1 MKKILLTLILLSQ
14 SVAASVLKEVRHHF
28 YEDSQ
33 KFRLV
38 LVSDKEAKYSQF
50 ALKDPPRLV
59 FDFPQSSHQTQRE
72 LTFNKGVVAGLRIAY
87 KDENTL
93 RMVIDMR
100 GDSKADIFRLKPDEN
115 KQHRLVIDLYP
126 KTRAKKSNNSVVK
139 NPKTN
144 DSKPPLALT
153 SLNNDNKEEIKT
165 EVIKSEPIP
174 PAPETITKKPSTTT
188 TKTATSVKKASGKI
202 VVCLDAGHGGKDQ
215 GASNKITG
223 ALEKTVVLAI
233 ARKTKNILEKS
244 GYKVV
249 MTRNSDIFIP
259 LSQRPKICRK
269 NKGNLFISIHADAVE
284 SSAPTGSSVY
294 ILSTKG
300 VSSSLA
306 NYLAKTENA
315 NNLQWDIDI
324 SDYDKHIQTALL
336 DMQME
341 STRAIS
347 QAAAKEILNELGKI
361 GNIHKKQVEYAN
373 FAVLRGSTEFP
384 AVLVETAFISN
395 LTEAKLLVSP
405 NYQEK
410 LAQRIASGISAYFAK
425 YPPQHILLKQ

>member
-1 MKKILLTLILLSQ
+1 MRKFLLTIFLLPFLANS
-14 SVAASVLKEVRHHF
+14 SVLKEIRQHF

-33 KFRLV
+33 KLRVV
-38 LVSDKEAKYSQF
+38 LVSDVEAKYNQF

-59 FDFPQSSHQTQRE
+59 FDFPNFSYQTQKE
-72 LTFNKGVVAGLRIAY
+72 LEINKGVVAGLRLGY

-100 GDSKADIFRLKPDEN
+100 QDSKADIFRLKPDEN
-115 KQHRLVIDLYP
+115 NQHRLVIDLYP
-126 KTRAKKSNNSVVK
+126 KVLVKISPKKS
-139 NPKTN
+139 
-144 DSKPPLALT
+144 PLTLT
-153 SLNNDNKEEIKT
+153 STNKSKDTATKET
-165 EVIKSEPIP
+165 VISEPVS
-174 PAPETITKKPSTTT
+174 PAPTTITKKVNSAP
-188 TKTATSVKKASGKI
+188 ATIKKASGKI

-215 GASNKITG
+215 GASNKVIGT
-223 ALEKTVVLAI
+223 LEKNVVLAI
-233 ARKTKNILEKS
+233 AKKTKNLLEKN

-249 MTRNSDIFIP
+249 MTRNNDTYIP
-259 LSQRPKICRK
+259 LPQRPKICRK

-284 SSAPTGSSVY
+284 SSAPSGSSVY

-306 NYLAKTENA
+306 NYLAKSENA
-315 NNLQWDIDI
+315 NSLQWDIDI
-324 SDYDKHIQTALL
+324 SDYERHIQTALL

-341 STRAIS
+341 STREIS
-347 QAAAKEILNELGKI
+347 LAAAREILNELGKI
-361 GNIHKKQVEYAN
+361 GNIHKKQVEFAN

-395 LTEAKLLVSP
+395 LTEAKLLSSP
-405 NYQEK
+405 DYQEK
-410 LAQRIASGISAYFAK
+410 LAKRIVAGISAYFAK